1 MQNLPVKYI
10 TIILFLI
17 LQDIKLQLIAVV
29 TWISEVE
36 DVMEI
41 SYVFLDLNQILGAL
55 FFWSKEAYN
64 KFLMLLAAL
73 IVLSFP
79 HTFNM

>member
-17 LQDIKLQLIAVV
+17 LQDIKLLLIAVE

-41 SYVFLDLNQILGAL
+41 NYVFLNLNQILGAL
-55 FFWSKEAYN
+55 FF
-64 KFLMLLAAL
+64 
-73 IVLSFP
+73 
-79 HTFNM
+79 